1 MFSHRINRQILKI
14 ILSGEKMKIITVV
27 SDNEDN
33 FAEKLSISLENY
45 GGAVLFSK
53 KGVTDLSAGN
63 PEFCV
68 VSLENPQKIETENS
82 IIVFLG
88 KSKEKYNVREFSKA
102 NAAVYV
108 NNSNKY
114 GFNDEISIGHS
125 EMSDIIITSSDNEC
139 VTLAVNRPIISFS
152 GKSFLPSEIKVF
164 FKKNNF
170 SEALSAVLAAVLIY
184 NGIIDDSSLEITL

>member
-1 MFSHRINRQILKI
+1 MFSHRINRKILKI

-27 SDNEDN
+27 SDNDDN

-53 KGVTDLSAGN
+53 KGITDLSAGN

-82 IIVFLG
+82 IIVFLD
-88 KSKEKYNVREFSKA
+88 KLNVKCNISGFSKA

-108 NNSNKY
+108 NNRNKY
-114 GFNDEISIGHS
+114 GFNDEVSIGHS

-152 GKSFLPSEIKVF
+152 GNSFLPSEIKVF
-164 FKKNNF
+164 FHKSSF
-170 SEALSAVLAAVLIY
+170 SETLSAVLASVLIY
-184 NGIIDDSSLEITL
+184 NSIIDDSSLEITL

>member
-1 MFSHRINRQILKI
+1 MFSHRINRKILKI

-27 SDNEDN
+27 SDNDEN

-88 KSKEKYNVREFSKA
+88 KSENKYGNDDFSKA
-102 NAAVYV
+102 NVALYI
-108 NNSNKY
+108 NNSKKY

-125 EMSDIIITSSDNEC
+125 QTSDIIITSSDEEC
-139 VTLAVNRPIISFS
+139 VTLAVNRPIITFSFN
-152 GKSFLPSEIKVF
+152 SFLPSEIKVF
-164 FKKNNF
+164 FQNNNY
-170 SEALSAVLAAVLIY
+170 SETLSAVLAAVLIY

>member
-1 MFSHRINRQILKI
+1 MFSRRINRKILKI
-14 ILSGEKMKIITVV
+14 ILSGENMKIITVV
-27 SDNEDN
+27 SDNDDN

-53 KGVTDLSAGN
+53 NGVINLSAGN

-68 VSLENPQKIETENS
+68 VSIDNPQKIETENS

-88 KSKEKYNVREFSKA
+88 KIKKKYNINEFSKA
-102 NAAVYV
+102 NAAVHV

-114 GFNDEISIGHS
+114 GFNDEVSIGHS
-125 EMSDIIITSSDNEC
+125 EPCDIIITSSDDEC
-139 VTLAVNRPIISFS
+139 VTLAVNRPIITFS
-152 GKSFLPSEIKVF
+152 GNSFLPSEIKVF
-164 FKKNNF
+164 FQKNNF
-170 SEALSAVLAAVLIY
+170 SENLSAVLASVLIY